1 MGHYDTFTLV
11 PALIIALA
19 AKSKDSKNA
28 AIAELEQGLVH
39 LEEAASTKLSKGKAL
54 FGGEN
59 LGYMDIA
66 LGPFLVWI
74 GIMEKLNGVK
84 LLNETNTP
92 SLLRWADSFFSHAVV
107 KTIFPEA
114 EKLIEF
120 AMKLI
125 PVLGDRPELRLL
137 LGISD

>member
-1 MGHYDTFTLV
+1 
-11 PALIIALA
+11 
-19 AKSKDSKNA
+19 
-28 AIAELEQGLVH
+28 
-39 LEEAASTKLSKGKAL
+39 
-54 FGGEN
+54 
-59 LGYMDIA
+59 MDIA

-74 GIMEKLNGVK
+74 GIGIIEKHNGVK

-107 KTIFPEA
+107 KTFPGA

-125 PVLGDRPELRLL
+125 PVSRSRPGLRLL

>member
-1 MGHYDTFTLV
+1 MLQLV
-11 PALIIALA
+11 PALIVALA
-19 AKSKDSKNA
+19 AKSKDPINA
-28 AIAELEQGLVH
+28 AIAGLEQGLVH
-39 LEEAASTKLSKGKAL
+39 LEEAASRKLSKGKAL

-66 LGPFLVWI
+66 LGPFMVWI
-74 GIMEKLNGVK
+74 GIIEKLNGVK

-107 KTIFPEA
+107 KTLLPDT

-120 AMKLI
+120 AMKLMH
-125 PVLGDRPELRLL
+125 VLRARPELRSL